1 MGKTGV
7 KLGSCRCE
15 LSKLAHSRQPVP
27 APECCALIAALP
39 PRLSHRVLV
48 VGKVAVLFQA
58 NPFIAVRDI
67 SSILCSSVSLVA
79 WVLE

>member
-15 LSKLAHSRQPVP
+15 LSKLAHPQQPVP

-48 VGKVAVLFQA
+48 VGDPA